1 MMDDNINSG
10 KSNLWKKSGSKTSF
24 AGFVVGVGAILL
36 FYAARAYYVAS
47 VDEDTYISL
56 RYARNLMDGN
66 GLVWNPGGER
76 VEGIT
81 NLLWTL
87 ILAGFSWLSGFGL
100 PAVSLALGILCG
112 ALTLLVAYLWC
123 RAEMIAGGFSWRG
136 ATYGALVA
144 PLLLVL
150 APGFVFYAASG
161 LETPFFALLITGG
174 FYTLSRAR
182 SLLWYAAG
190 GAMLGAAALTRPEGA
205 LVLAF
210 GIGACV
216 LASGS
221 GRVRKV
227 AACALPGL
235 AIVLTAT
242 LWRLWYYDS
251 PVPNTFFVR
260 AKGLEVLEQWG
271 WPYLAQ
277 AALASWFPVA
287 WLLAV
292 GGALLSWKFLVRNLA
307 VLSLVPVWCAYVMYA
322 GGDYMPAFRLIVPIL
337 PAVYVLAVAGFAWIY
352 RAIPAPAGASLAK
365 LAVLGLPVVAITA
378 FAVLQLPVQ
387 LAAERQHKI
396 DNDRWTEYRRS
407 VGEALE
413 SRDPDALVAAN
424 AVGALGYYSDLR
436 ILDMLGLN
444 NASIARHGSKDPE
457 QFPGHQVGDGRYVL
471 SREPDYIIPYG
482 IKPIYRVDQ
491 TAPYFVGDRELAS
504 LPEFHAEYEAITIEL
519 NNDVEEYG
527 GQEASLFQRRAGVD

>member
-1 MMDDNINSG
+1 MMDNETNSG
-10 KSNLWKKSGSKTSF
+10 KPGFWKKPWSRVSL
-24 AGFVVGVGAILL
+24 AGFIVGVGAVFLL
-36 FYAARAYYVAS
+36 YAARAYYLAS

-56 RYARNLMDGN
+56 CYARNLIDGQ

-87 ILAGFSWLSGFGL
+87 ILAGASWLSGFGL

-123 RAEMIAGGFSWRG
+123 RAEMIAEGFSRSG
-136 ATYGALVA
+136 ATYGALAA

-174 FYTLSRAR
+174 LYTLSRNR
-182 SLLWYAAG
+182 SLPWYAAG

-210 GIGACV
+210 GLGICV
-216 LASGS
+216 LASGD
-221 GRVRKV
+221 GRIRKV
-227 AACALPGL
+227 VACALPGL
-235 AIVLTAT
+235 AIILAAA
-242 LWRLWYYDS
+242 LWRLWYYGS

-260 AKGLEVLEQWG
+260 AKGMEVIEQWG
-271 WPYLAQ
+271 WPYVMEGLQ
-277 AALASWFPVA
+277 ASWLPVA

-292 GGALLSWKFLVRNLA
+292 GGAFLSWGFLVRNLA
-307 VLSLVPVWCAYVMYA
+307 ILLFVPVWCAYVMYA
-322 GGDYMPAFRLIVPIL
+322 GGDYMPAFRYLVPIL
-337 PAVYVLAVAGFAWIY
+337 PAVYVLAVAGFARIY
-352 RAIPAPAGASLAK
+352 RAIPPPARASSSAK
-365 LAVLGLPVVAITA
+365 LAILGLPVVAIAA
-378 FAVLQLPVQ
+378 FAVFQMPDQLTV
-387 LAAERQHKI
+387 ERQHKV
-396 DNDRWTEYRRS
+396 DNDWWAEYRRS

-413 SRDPDALVAAN
+413 SRNPDALVAAN
-424 AVGALGYYSDLR
+424 AVGALGYYSNLH

-444 NASIARHGSKDPE
+444 NLYIAHRGHKDPA
-457 QFPGHQVGDGRYVL
+457 QLPGHQVGDGRYVL

-482 IKPIYRVDQ
+482 LKPIYRVDR
-491 TAPYFVGDRELAS
+491 TPHTSLAIWS
-504 LPEFHAEYEAITIEL
+504 WRTPRSST
-519 NNDVEEYG
+519 
-527 GQEASLFQRRAGVD
+527 QSTRRSP

>member
-1 MMDDNINSG
+1 MMDSETNSG
-10 KSNLWKKSGSKTSF
+10 KPSFRKKAGSGVSL
-24 AGFVVGVGAILL
+24 AGFIVGVGAVFLL
-36 FYAARAYYVAS
+36 YAARAYYVAS
-47 VDEDTYISL
+47 VDEDTLISL
-56 RYARNLMDGN
+56 RYARNLIDGN
-66 GLVWNPGGER
+66 GLVWNTGGER

-87 ILAGFSWLSGFGL
+87 ILAGFSWLSGIEL
-100 PAVSLALGILCG
+100 PTVSLALGMLCG

-123 RAEMIAGGFSWRG
+123 RAEIVAGGFSRSG
-136 ATYGALVA
+136 ATYGALTV

-150 APGFVFYAASG
+150 APGFVFYSASG
-161 LETPFFALLITGG
+161 LETPFFALLVTGG
-174 FYTLSRAR
+174 LYTLSHAG
-182 SLLWYAAG
+182 SLRWYAAG
-190 GAMLGAAALTRPEGA
+190 GALLGAAALTRPEGA

-210 GIGACV
+210 GIGTCL
-216 LASGS
+216 LASG
-221 GRVRKV
+221 GRARKV

-235 AIVLTAT
+235 AIVAVAT
-242 LWRLWYYDS
+242 LWRLWYYGS

-260 AKGLEVLEQWG
+260 AKGLEVIEQWG
-271 WPYLAQ
+271 WPYLEQ
-277 AALASWFPVA
+277 AALASWFHVA

-307 VLSLVPVWCAYVMYA
+307 VLALVPVWSAYVLYA

-337 PAVYVLAVAGFAWIY
+337 PAVYVLAVAGGFRIY
-352 RAIPAPAGASLAK
+352 RTMFAPGDSPMPAR
-365 LAVLGLPVVAITA
+365 LAVLGLPVLALTM
-378 FAVLQLPVQ
+378 FAALQLPVQ

-444 NASIARHGSKDPE
+444 NAYIARHGSRDPE

-527 GQEASLFQRRAGVD
+527 GQEASLFRRKSGVD